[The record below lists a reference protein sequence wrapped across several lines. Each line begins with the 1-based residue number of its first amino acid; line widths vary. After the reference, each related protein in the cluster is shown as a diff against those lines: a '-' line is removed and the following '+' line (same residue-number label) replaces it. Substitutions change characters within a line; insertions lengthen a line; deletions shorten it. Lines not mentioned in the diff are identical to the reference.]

1 MKINKRTSHFLDLS
15 RAASAFLVLIGHIH
29 MVLFVDIEKSK
40 LFSVGS
46 FFNFISS
53 YAHQADIVFFVLSGF
68 LVGRSA
74 INSISE
80 NSEKKLKH
88 YFLDRITR
96 IYVVLIPVLFFTL
109 AVDMV
114 SLGFDSTASG
124 AIEARSTLPVFIGNL
139 FLLQDIF
146 SPRFGSNGPLWSLAY
161 EFWYYAL
168 FPICLLIFRKPYFV
182 RSKLFYLSLFFLLI
196 VVLPM
201 GVLRGFLFWLAGVS
215 ILWFDSAIC
224 KNTSLVGA
232 LFLTVLITSGV
243 DLVSF
248 KFSGFAFDLA
258 ISVSFALLIN
268 SLLYSSIEPEG
279 RSLEVCRWFSAF
291 SFSLYVTHFP
301 LLIALGAVFGKS
313 DIDSLRG
320 GAVVLIALS
329 LCYSIA
335 WFFYL
340 LTERNTN
347 FVRLFLYKK
356 IFR

>member
-1 MKINKRTSHFLDLS
+1 M
-15 RAASAFLVLIGHIH
+15 
-29 MVLFVDIEKSK
+29 
-40 LFSVGS
+40 
-46 FFNFISS
+46 
-53 YAHQADIVFFVLSGF
+53 
-68 LVGRSA
+68 
-74 INSISE
+74 
-80 NSEKKLKH
+80 
-88 YFLDRITR
+88 
-96 IYVVLIPVLFFTL
+96 
-109 AVDMV
+109 
-114 SLGFDSTASG
+114 
-124 AIEARSTLPVFIGNL
+124 
-139 FLLQDIF
+139 
-146 SPRFGSNGPLWSLAY
+146 
-161 EFWYYAL
+161 
-168 FPICLLIFRKPYFV
+168 
-182 RSKLFYLSLFFLLI
+182 
-196 VVLPM
+196 
-201 GVLRGFLFWLAGVS
+201 
-215 ILWFDSAIC
+215 
-224 KNTSLVGA
+224 
-232 LFLTVLITSGV
+232 
-243 DLVSF
+243 VSF

>member
-53 YAHQADIVFFVLSGF
+53 YAHQAVIVFFVLSGF

-139 FLLQDIF
+139 FFIAGYILPLGV
-146 SPRFGSNGPLWSLAY
+146 GSNGPLWSLAY

-201 GVLRGFLFWLAGVS
+201 GGYYE
-215 ILWFDSAIC
+215 
-224 KNTSLVGA
+224 
-232 LFLTVLITSGV
+232 
-243 DLVSF
+243 
-248 KFSGFAFDLA
+248 AF
-258 ISVSFALLIN
+258 
-268 SLLYSSIEPEG
+268 Y
-279 RSLEVCRWFSAF
+279 
-291 SFSLYVTHFP
+291 
-301 LLIALGAVFGKS
+301 FG
-313 DIDSLRG
+313 
-320 GAVVLIALS
+320 
-329 LCYSIA
+329 
-335 WFFYL
+335 
-340 LTERNTN
+340 
-347 FVRLFLYKK
+347 
-356 IFR
+356 

>member
-1 MKINKRTSHFLDLS
+1 
-15 RAASAFLVLIGHIH
+15 
-29 MVLFVDIEKSK
+29 
-40 LFSVGS
+40 
-46 FFNFISS
+46 
-53 YAHQADIVFFVLSGF
+53 
-68 LVGRSA
+68 
-74 INSISE
+74 
-80 NSEKKLKH
+80 
-88 YFLDRITR
+88 
-96 IYVVLIPVLFFTL
+96 
-109 AVDMV
+109 MV
-114 SLGFDSTASG
+114 SPAF
-124 AIEARSTLPVFIGNL
+124 
-139 FLLQDIF
+139 Q
-146 SPRFGSNGPLWSLAY
+146 
-161 EFWYYAL
+161 
-168 FPICLLIFRKPYFV
+168 
-182 RSKLFYLSLFFLLI
+182 FYGLI
-196 VVLPM
+196 V
-201 GVLRGFLFWLAGVS
+201 RF
-215 ILWFDSAIC
+215 C

-320 GAVVLIALS
+320 GAGGVDCTFAL
-329 LCYSIA
+329 LFYCLV
-335 WFFYL
+335 FFTFL
-340 LTERNTN
+340 RRGNTN